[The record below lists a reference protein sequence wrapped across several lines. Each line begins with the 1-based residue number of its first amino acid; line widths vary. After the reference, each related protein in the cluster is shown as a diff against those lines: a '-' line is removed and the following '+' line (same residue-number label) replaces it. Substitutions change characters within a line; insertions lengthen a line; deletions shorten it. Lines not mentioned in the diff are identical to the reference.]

1 MGAAVERTHLTNEPT
16 RAEVTVAVADTVSP
30 YGDVGVLRRRVDQL
44 REQAA
49 DVRTLADQ
57 VVGRTD
63 AVGWTGRAAETLRQR
78 VADRASDLRA
88 AAQRHETAADSL
100 EKHLTEVD
108 RMQEE
113 IATRE
118 RTTTDLVAE
127 ARTRLARARA
137 AADAAD
143 DSPIR
148 VDPDPGD
155 LTLAEFEAPE
165 PGHRDWLEVDLPGPH
180 GSSQ

>member
-16 RAEVTVAVADTVSP
+16 RAEVTVAVADTSP

-63 AVGWTGRAAETLRQR
+63 AAGWTGRAAETLRQR

-88 AAQRHETAADSL
+88 AAERHETAADSL
-100 EKHLTEVD
+100 EKHLIEVD
-108 RMQEE
+108 RLQEE

-118 RTTTDLVAE
+118 RSTADLVAE

-137 AADAAD
+137 VAGD
-143 DSPIR
+143 DPR
-148 VDPDPGD
+148 VRVAPDPDD
-155 LTLAEFEAPE
+155 LTLAELETPG

-180 GSSQ
+180 GSTQ